1 LIFVFFLL
9 QNLRGMTLNK
19 LEALIELL
27 LTENKFLRESIKHA
41 CSDVEFKKDLRA
53 WVMKYVKTRPHLL
66 NCCEKGDVSREDF
79 KKLNWKDV
87 SAIRFIDYL
96 DHAGI
101 VVQDPSIS
109 KKEVISDP
117 FGQLYDA
124 VKHGKIGFRNDFIM
138 DMIMLFRQ
146 FTGKLKKSVPGKE
159 KIVEWIDRHPSGL
172 DAEIVT
178 IRNENRDRIIR
189 KFIKMMDEGR
199 INDAKFHFEPGISD
213 QEKYDTM
220 LKWWQ
225 TRLFHLRFAIRDPET
240 LIEMLDNSI
249 SDKLI
254 KQMMKAR
261 EAGIPTFVN
270 PYYLSLL
277 MVKPQQHLKGSDEAI
292 REYVFYSKELVEEF
306 GKIAAWEKEDIV
318 KPGEPN
324 AAGWILPS
332 SHSVHRR
339 YPEVAILIPNTMGRA
354 CAGLCSSCQRM
365 YDFQRGNL
373 NFDLNRLKPKQSWPE
388 RLAEFMEYFRND
400 SQLRDILITGG
411 DALMA
416 SDKSLNNV
424 LDAVYDMAVKKIED
438 NKARPEGEKYAEMRR
453 IRLGTRLLAY
463 LPQRVNH
470 DLAIVLEDFK
480 KKAMEIGM
488 TQFVIQTHFETA
500 MEVTPEAKRAIE
512 QIQSAG
518 WIITNQ
524 MVFTA
529 GASKRGHTNK
539 LRQVLND
546 LGVLTYYTFSV
557 KGFKENSANFAT
569 NERAVQEQ
577 MQEKVIGSLPDQ
589 YLEEIKSIG
598 LNAERSKAIIA
609 GIRKKAGLPFL
620 ALDRNVLNLPGVG
633 KSLTFRTI
641 GITPGG
647 KRVLLFDHDHT
658 RRHSPI
664 IEKMGKVTIVESKSV
679 MKYIEQM
686 EAIGENPSEYES
698 IYGYSISKTE
708 AVMPVYQYPDYDFG
722 ITDKMTNLEV

>member
-1 LIFVFFLL
+1 LFSFYR
-9 QNLRGMTLNK
+9 QNPKGTTLNK
-19 LEALIELL
+19 LDALIELL
-27 LTENKFLRESIKHA
+27 LTENKFLRESIEHA
-41 CSDVEFKKDLRA
+41 HSDKEFKKDIRS
-53 WVMKYVKTRPHLL
+53 WVMDYVKTRPHLL
-66 NCCEKGDVSREDF
+66 NCCDKGDVSRDDF

-87 SAIRFIDYL
+87 SALRFIDYL

-117 FGQLYDA
+117 FGQLFDA
-124 VKHGKIGFRNDFIM
+124 VKHGEIVFRLDFIM

-146 FTGKLKKSVPGKE
+146 FTGKLRKSVPNKE
-159 KIVEWIDRHPSGL
+159 KIIEWIDRHPSGL
-172 DAEIVT
+172 DPEIVA

-189 KFIKMMDEGR
+189 KFIAMMDQGR
-199 INDAKFHFEPGISD
+199 ISDAKFQFEKGMSEH
-213 QEKYDTM
+213 EKYSLM

-225 TRLFHLRFAIRDPET
+225 TRLFHLRFAIRDPEI

-249 SDKLI
+249 SEKRI
-254 KQMMKAR
+254 KQLRKAR

-270 PYYLSLL
+270 PHYLSLL
-277 MVKPQQHLKGSDEAI
+277 MVNPKKHLKGSDEAI
-292 REYVFYSKELVEEF
+292 REYVFYSKELVQEF
-306 GKIAAWEKEDIV
+306 GNIAAWEKEDIV

-332 SHSVHRR
+332 SHSMHRR

-388 RLAEFMEYFRND
+388 RLAEFMDYFRYD

-416 SDKSLNNV
+416 SDKSLQNV
-424 LDAVYDMAVKKIED
+424 LDAVYDMAVRKVED
-438 NKARPEGEKYAEMRR
+438 NKGRPEGKKYAEMRR

-463 LPQRVNH
+463 LPQRVTA
-470 DLAIVLEDFK
+470 DLVSVLEDFK
-480 KKAMEIGM
+480 KKAMKIGM

-500 MEVTPEAKRAIE
+500 MEVTPEARRAIE
-512 QIQSAG
+512 LLQSAG
-518 WIITNQ
+518 WIVTNQ
-524 MVFTA
+524 LVFTA

-577 MQEKVIGSLPDQ
+577 MQEKVIGTLPDK
-589 YLEEIKSIG
+589 YLEDIANIG
-598 LNAERSKAIIA
+598 LNAERSKEILAE
-609 GIRKKAGLPFL
+609 IRRKAGLPFL

-633 KSLTFRTI
+633 KSLTFKTI

-686 EAIGENPSEYES
+686 EAMGEDPTEYES
-698 IYGYSISKTE
+698 TYGYSISKTE
-708 AVMPVYQYPDYDFG
+708 AVMPVYQYPEYEFEV
-722 ITDKMTNLEV
+722 TDEMTNLEV

>member
-1 LIFVFFLL
+1 
-9 QNLRGMTLNK
+9 MTMNK
-19 LEALIELL
+19 LEALINLFLSENKEIYDMILQSSTDEVFKSALKVELL
-27 LTENKFLRESIKHA
+27 NYASERKH
-41 CSDVEFKKDLRA
+41 L
-53 WVMKYVKTRPHLL
+53 M
-66 NCCEKGDVSREDF
+66 NCCEGDDAGKNNF
-79 KKLNWKDV
+79 NKLNWKDV
-87 SAIRFIDYL
+87 SVLRMLDYIKY
-96 DHAGI
+96 AGI
-101 VVQDPSIS
+101 KVQDPSIS

-117 FGQLYDA
+117 FRQLFDA
-124 VKHGKIGFRNDFIM
+124 VKTGKYDFREDFMM

-146 FTGKLKKSVPGKE
+146 YYGKLRKSVPSKE
-159 KIVEWIDRHPSGL
+159 KVIEWLNRHPSGL
-172 DAEIVT
+172 DPEIVAL
-178 IRNENRDRIIR
+178 RNKSRDRIIR

-199 INDAKFHFEPGISD
+199 IKDAKFFFETGMSD
-213 QEKYDTM
+213 DEKYSSM

-225 TRLFHLRFAIRDPET
+225 TRLFHLRFAIRDPEI
-240 LIEMLDNSI
+240 LMEMLDTSI
-249 SDKLI
+249 SEKRIRQLR
-254 KQMMKAR
+254 KAE

-277 MVKPQQHLKGSDEAI
+277 MVKPDKNLKGSDEAI
-292 REYVFYSKELVEEF
+292 REYIFYSKELVNEF
-306 GKIAAWEKEDIV
+306 GKIVAWEKEDIV
-318 KPGEPN
+318 EPGKPN

-332 SHSVHRR
+332 SHSLHRR
-339 YPEVAILIPNTMGRA
+339 YPEVAILIPNNMGRA

-373 NFDLNRLKPKQSWPE
+373 NFDLNRLKPKAKWPE
-388 RLAEFMEYFRND
+388 RLAQFMEYFRND

-416 SDKSLNNV
+416 SDKSLEVV
-424 LDAVYDMAVKKIED
+424 LDAVYNMAVQKIED
-438 NKARPEGEKYAEMRR
+438 NKSRPKGEKYAEMRR

-463 LPQRVNH
+463 LPMRVTA
-470 DLAIVLEDFK
+470 DLTEVLHAFRQ
-480 KKAMEIGM
+480 KALKIGM

-500 MEVTPEAKRAIE
+500 MEVTPEARKAI
-512 QIQSAG
+512 QRLQGAG

-524 MVFTA
+524 LVFTA

-557 KGFKENSANFAT
+557 KGFKENAANFAT

-577 MQEKVIGSLPDQ
+577 MQEKVHGSIPKEFMED
-589 YLEEIKSIG
+589 IANIG
-598 LNAERSKAIIA
+598 LHAERSKEILDN
-609 GIRKKAGLPFL
+609 IREKAGLPFL

-664 IEKMGKVTIVESKSV
+664 IEKMGKVTIVESKSI
-679 MKYIEQM
+679 MKYIDQM
-686 EAIGENPSEYES
+686 EAMGEKASEYES
-698 IYGYSISKTE
+698 VYGYSVSQTE
-708 AVMPVYQYPDYDFG
+708 AVMPVYQYPDYEFD
-722 ITDKMTNLEV
+722 ITDEMTNLEL

>member
-1 LIFVFFLL
+1 
-9 QNLRGMTLNK
+9 MNK

-27 LTENKFLRESIKHA
+27 LRENKFLRESIAHSH
-41 CSDVEFKKDLRA
+41 SDNEFKKDVRE
-53 WVMKYVKTRPHLL
+53 WVMKYVDSRPHLL

-87 SAIRFIDYL
+87 SAIRLIDYL

-117 FGQLYDA
+117 FGQLFDA
-124 VKHGKIGFRNDFIM
+124 VKHGKIVFRTDFIM

-146 FTGKLKKSVPGKE
+146 FSGKLLKSVPRRE
-159 KIVEWIDRHPSGL
+159 KIIEWINRHPSGL
-172 DAEIVT
+172 DPEIVA
-178 IRNENRDRIIR
+178 IRHRNRDRIIH

-199 INDAKFHFEPGISD
+199 INDAKFHFEPGMSD

-249 SDKLI
+249 SE
-254 KQMMKAR
+254 KQGKQLMMAR

-277 MVKPQQHLKGSDEAI
+277 MVKPEQHLEGSDEAI
-292 REYVFYSKELVEEF
+292 REYVLYSKELVQEF
-306 GKIAAWEKEDIV
+306 GEIVAWEKEDIV

-416 SDKSLNNV
+416 SDKSLKDV

-438 NKARPEGEKYAEMRR
+438 NEARPAGKKYAEMRR

-470 DLAIVLEDFK
+470 DLAMVLEDFK

-500 MEVTPEAKRAIE
+500 MEVTPESKRAIE
-512 QIQSAG
+512 QIQAAG

-524 MVFTA
+524 LVFTA

-546 LGVLTYYTFSV
+546 LGVLTYYTFTV

-577 MQEKVIGSLPDQ
+577 MQEKVIGALPDK
-589 YLEEIKSIG
+589 YLDDIANIG
-598 LNAERSKAIIA
+598 LNAERSKEILAD
-609 GIRKKAGLPFL
+609 IREKAGLPFL

-633 KSLTFRTI
+633 KSLTFKTI

-679 MKYIEQM
+679 MKYIQQM
-686 EAIGENPSEYES
+686 EAMGEIPSEYES

-708 AVMPVYQYPDYDFG
+708 AVMPVYQYPDYDFA
-722 ITDKMTNLEV
+722 ITDEMTNLEV

>member
-1 LIFVFFLL
+1 MIFVFFLL

-41 CSDVEFKKDLRA
+41 CSDDEFKKDLRA
-53 WVMKYVKTRPHLL
+53 WVMKYVETRPHLL

-146 FTGKLKKSVPGKE
+146 FTSKLKKSVPSKE

-172 DAEIVT
+172 DAEIVA

-277 MVKPQQHLKGSDEAI
+277 MVKPQQYLKGSDEAI

-388 RLAEFMEYFRND
+388 RLSEFMEYFRND

-500 MEVTPEAKRAIE
+500 MEVTPEAKRAID

-577 MQEKVIGSLPDQ
+577 MQEKVIGSLPDK

-598 LNAERSKAIIA
+598 LNAERSREIIA
-609 GIRKKAGLPFL
+609 GIRKQAGLPFL